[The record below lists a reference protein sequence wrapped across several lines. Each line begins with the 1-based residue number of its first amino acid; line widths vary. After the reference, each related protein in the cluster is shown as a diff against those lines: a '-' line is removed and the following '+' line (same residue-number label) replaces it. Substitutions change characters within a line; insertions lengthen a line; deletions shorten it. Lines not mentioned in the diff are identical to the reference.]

1 MMNPFEQDL
10 LSTLLAQKKISQKQA
25 TTIVTRTKGTRV
37 SVESLLVREAGISEE
52 DILADKE
59 SISGGKAVDLSDTTA
74 IPIEALREI
83 PEDAV
88 KQYKIIPLAK
98 RGRELTVGMVNPED
112 VQAREALRFLM
123 LRRGLT
129 SIIAPIS
136 EKDFTSA
143 VSKYRDIREEV
154 GRALSDLEGALEERG
169 RKTPS
174 AEIPS
179 GEQAEVIKEAPIIKV
194 VAVILK
200 HATEGGASDIHIE
213 PTRNETHVRFRVDG
227 QLHTSLILPSS
238 VHGAVVA
245 RIKILAGMRL
255 DESRMPQDGRFRTR
269 MGNTGIDFRVSTFPT
284 TLGEKVVM
292 RVLDASSLIQSLD
305 GLGLTGVNQ
314 ERVKEAMAQPFGL
327 IFLSGPTGSGK
338 STTLF
343 VLLNLLPKETVN
355 IVTIEDPVEYF
366 ISGVSQSEIRPD
378 IGYTFA
384 SGLRHILRQDPDVI
398 MVGEVR
404 DAETAELVTHASLTG
419 HVVFS
424 TIHTNDAVGVIPRLI
439 DMGVDNFLVPSAL
452 AAAIAQR
459 LVRRMCDECKVKERP
474 SPQIA
479 KIIAREINA
488 IPASSRKKLGITDTS
503 YIWKPQGCKAC
514 GRKGYRGRIAIFEV
528 LMMTPE
534 LKRLI
539 YDGASDED
547 IRKEGVRQGMIT
559 MLQDGIIKALL
570 GQVSIEE
577 IIRAT
582 KET

>member
-1 MMNPFEQDL
+1 MMNLFEQKILIYL
-10 LSTLLAQKKISQKQA
+10 LEKKLISQKQVQTI
-25 TTIVTRTKGTRV
+25 TTRAKDSRV
-37 SVESLLVREAGISEE
+37 SVEALLIRETGVREE
-52 DILADKE
+52 DILAAKE
-59 SISGGKAVDLSDTTA
+59 RISGGESKNLSDATT
-74 IPIEALREI
+74 IPVEALREI

-88 KQYKIIPLAK
+88 KQYRIIPLAK
-98 RGRELTVGMVNPED
+98 KGKELTVGMVNPED
-112 VQAREALRFLM
+112 VQAREAIRFLM

-129 SIIAPIS
+129 AKIVPIS
-136 EKDFTSA
+136 EQDFISA
-143 VSKYRDIREEV
+143 ISKYRNIGEEV
-154 GRALSDLEGALEERG
+154 GRALSDLEGALKDRVG
-169 RKTPS
+169 
-174 AEIPS
+174 EIPS
-179 GEQAEVIKEAPIIKV
+179 TTAPVSEQTEVLKEAPIIKV

-200 HATEGGASDIHIE
+200 HATEGKASDIHIE

-227 QLHTSLILPSS
+227 QLYTSLILPSS
-238 VHGAVVA
+238 VHVAVVA

-255 DESRMPQDGRFRTR
+255 DESRIPQDGRFRTR
-269 MGNTGIDFRVSTFPT
+269 MDGVDIDFRVSTFPT

-292 RVLDASSLIQSLD
+292 RVLDASSLIQTLD
-305 GLGLTGVNQ
+305 DLGLVGINQ
-314 ERVKEAMAQPFGL
+314 ERVERAMAQPYGL
-327 IFLSGPTGSGK
+327 IFISGPTGSGK

-343 VLLNLLPKETVN
+343 VLLNLLPKEKVN

-366 ISGVSQSEIRPD
+366 IEGVSQSEIRPD

-404 DAETAELVTHASLTG
+404 DAETASLVVQASLTG

-424 TIHTNDAVGVIPRLI
+424 TIHTNDAIGVVPRLI

-459 LVRRMCDECKVKERP
+459 LVRRLCDDCKIKERP

-479 KIIAREINA
+479 KIIDTELKALPPLA
-488 IPASSRKKLGITDTS
+488 RKKLKTLNAS
-503 YIWKPQGCKAC
+503 YIWKGQGCKLCAH
-514 GRKGYRGRIAIFEV
+514 KGYRGRIAIFEV
-528 LMMTPE
+528 LTMTPE

-539 YDGASDED
+539 YDRASTEE
-547 IRKEGVRQGMIT
+547 IRKEGVRQEMIT
-559 MLQDGIIKALL
+559 MLQDGIMKALE
-570 GQVSIEE
+570 GTVSIED